1 MRDNSKFTEK
11 VTVRGMTRLACDIV
25 SPAGGRRASPGLPA
39 LAIAALVAGCGPNAP
54 PAWQGYVEGEYVMV
68 AAPAAG
74 RLDRRFVERGAQ
86 VEAGAPLF
94 VLEQENEKAARQEA
108 QERLNIAQARLANL
122 EGARRSQEI
131 EAIRAQQRE
140 AAVARDL
147 SAEQLAQQ
155 QRLYA
160 AKFVSQATVD
170 AARAA
175 YQRDVARVAETTA
188 QLRAAQQSIGRDKE
202 IAAARADMEAQRAVL
217 AQSEWRLAQRAVQAP
232 ARALVQDT
240 FYSQGEWVQAGAP
253 VVSLLPPAA
262 VKLRFFVPET
272 ALPRMTPGAAV
283 QASCDGC
290 PAPIAAR
297 ITFVSRQAEYTPPV
311 IYSRE
316 QRSRLVFMVEAR
328 PQAADAQRLKPGQPV
343 DVVLK

>member
-1 MRDNSKFTEK
+1 
-11 VTVRGMTRLACDIV
+11 MTRLACDRV
-25 SPAGGRRASPGLPA
+25 SAAGRQSPAPGLLA
-39 LAIAALVAGCGPNAP
+39 LAITALVAGCSEKAP
-54 PAWQGYVEGEYVMV
+54 PSWQGYVEGEYVMV
-68 AAPAAG
+68 AAPTAG

-86 VEAGAPLF
+86 IEAGAPLF
-94 VLEQENEKAARQEA
+94 VLEQENEKAARREA
-108 QERLNIAQARLANL
+108 QERLNNAQARLANL
-122 EGARRSQEI
+122 EGARRGQEI

-155 QRLYA
+155 QRLFA

-170 AARAA
+170 AARASH
-175 YQRDVARVAETTA
+175 QRDVARVAEITA
-188 QLRAAQQSIGRDKE
+188 QLRVAQQSIGRDKE

-232 ARALVQDT
+232 ATALVQDT
-240 FYSQGEWVQAGAP
+240 FYSEGEWVQAGAP

-262 VKLRFFVPET
+262 VKLRFFVPEP

-297 ITFVSRQAEYTPPV
+297 IIFVSRQAEFTPPV
-311 IYSRE
+311 IYSRD

-328 PQAADAQRLKPGQPV
+328 PQAADAARLKPGQPV
-343 DVVLK
+343 DVILQ

>member
-1 MRDNSKFTEK
+1 
-11 VTVRGMTRLACDIV
+11 LAPH
-25 SPAGGRRASPGLPA
+25 PAAWTLA
-39 LAIAALVAGCGPNAP
+39 LAALLAGCGAETPQG
-54 PAWQGYVEGEYVMV
+54 WQGYVEGEYVMV

-74 RLDRRFVERGAQ
+74 RLERRFVDRGAQ
-86 VEAGAPLF
+86 VDAGAPLF

-108 QERLNIAQARLANL
+108 QERLNNAQARLANL
-122 EGARRSQEI
+122 EGARRGQEI
-131 EAIRAQQRE
+131 EAIRAQLRE
-140 AAVARDL
+140 ATAARDL

-155 QRLYA
+155 QRLFT
-160 AKFVSQATVD
+160 AKFVSQASVD

-175 YQRDVARVAETTA
+175 YQRDVARVAEVTA
-188 QLRAAQQSIGRDKE
+188 QLRTAQESIGREKE
-202 IAAARADMEAQRAVL
+202 IAAARSDVEAQRAVL

-232 ARALVQDT
+232 AKALVQDT
-240 FYSQGEWVQAGAP
+240 FYSEGEWVAAGAP

-272 ALPRMTPGAAV
+272 ALQRMTPGATV

-297 ITFVSRQAEYTPPV
+297 ITFVSRQAEYTPPI

-328 PQAADAQRLKPGQPV
+328 PQPADAARLKPGQPV
-343 DVVLK
+343 DVMM

>member
-1 MRDNSKFTEK
+1 MHALPG
-11 VTVRGMTRLACDIV
+11 VLAL
-25 SPAGGRRASPGLPA
+25 S
-39 LAIAALVAGCGPNAP
+39 IAALVAGCGAKTP
-54 PAWQGYVEGEYVMV
+54 PGWQGYVEGEYVMV

-74 RLDRRFVERGAQ
+74 RLERRFVERGSQ
-86 VEAGAPLF
+86 VEPGAPLF

-108 QERLNIAQARLANL
+108 QERLNNSQARLANL
-122 EGARRSQEI
+122 EGSRRSQEI

-140 AAVARDL
+140 ATAARDL

-170 AARAA
+170 AARSAW
-175 YQRDVARVAETTA
+175 QRDVARVAEITA
-188 QLRAAQQSIGRDKE
+188 QLATAQQSIGRDKE
-202 IAAARADMEAQRAVL
+202 IAAASADVEAQRAVL
-217 AQSEWRLAQRAVQAP
+217 AQSEWRLAQRAVQSP
-232 ARALVQDT
+232 AKSLVQDT
-240 FYSQGEWVQAGAP
+240 FYSEGEWVAAGAP

-272 ALPRMTPGAAV
+272 ALPRMTPGATV

-290 PAPIAAR
+290 PGPIGAH

-316 QRSRLVFMVEAR
+316 QRAKLVFLIEAR
-328 PQAADAQRLKPGQPV
+328 PEPADAAKLKPGQPL
-343 DVVLK
+343 DVSLQ

>member
-1 MRDNSKFTEK
+1 MSSL
-11 VTVRGMTRLACDIV
+11 VSATR
-25 SPAGGRRASPGLPA
+25 SPARRGIRATRALFA
-39 LAIAALVAGCGPNAP
+39 LALLAGCGAKTP
-54 PAWQGYVEGEYVMV
+54 PGWQGYVEGEYVMV

-74 RLDRRFVERGAQ
+74 RLERRFVERGGQ

-108 QERLNIAQARLANL
+108 QERLNNAQARLANL
-122 EGARRSQEI
+122 EGARRGQEI
-131 EAIRAQQRE
+131 EAIRAQLRE
-140 AAVARDL
+140 ATAARDL

-155 QRLYA
+155 QRLFV
-160 AKFVSQATVD
+160 AKFVSQAGVD

-175 YQRDVARVAETTA
+175 YQRDVARVAEVTA
-188 QLRAAQQSIGRDKE
+188 QLRSAQESIGREKE
-202 IAAARADMEAQRAVL
+202 ISAAHSDVEAQRAVL

-232 ARALVQDT
+232 AKALVQDT
-240 FYSQGEWVQAGAP
+240 FYSEGEWVAAGSP

-272 ALPRMTPGAAV
+272 ALARMTTGATV
-283 QASCDGC
+283 QANCDGC

-297 ITFVSRQAEYTPPV
+297 ITFVSRQAEYTPPI

-328 PQAADAQRLKPGQPV
+328 PQPADAARLKPGQPV
-343 DVVLK
+343 DVDLK

>member
-1 MRDNSKFTEK
+1 
-11 VTVRGMTRLACDIV
+11 MTCDRV
-25 SPAGGRRASPGLPA
+25 SPDGASGPA
-39 LAIAALVAGCGPNAP
+39 LGALAFAMAALAAGCGGKP
-54 PAWQGYVEGEYVMV
+54 PAAWTGYVEGEYVMV

-74 RLDRRFVERGAQ
+74 RLERRFVERGAQ

-94 VLEQENEKAARQEA
+94 VLEQENEKAARREA
-108 QERLNIAQARLANL
+108 QERLNNAQARLANL

-155 QRLYA
+155 QRLFA
-160 AKFVSQATVD
+160 AKFVSEATVD

-175 YQRDVARVAETTA
+175 YQRDVARVAEITA
-188 QLRAAQQSIGRDKE
+188 QLRAAQQSIGREKE
-202 IAAARADMEAQRAVL
+202 ISAARAEVEAQRAVL
-217 AQSEWRLAQRAVQAP
+217 AQSDWRLAQRALQAP
-232 ARALVQDT
+232 AKALVQDT
-240 FYSQGEWVQAGAP
+240 FYSEGEWVQAGAP

-262 VKLRFFVPET
+262 VKLRFFVPEP
-272 ALPRMTPGAAV
+272 ALPRMTPGAMV

-290 PAPIAAR
+290 PGPISAR
-297 ITFVSRQAEYTPPV
+297 ISFVSSQAEYTPPV
-311 IYSRE
+311 MYSRE

-328 PQAADAQRLKPGQPV
+328 PQPADAARLKPGQPV
-343 DVVLK
+343 DVVLQ

>member
-1 MRDNSKFTEK
+1 MAAWAW
-11 VTVRGMTRLACDIV
+11 M
-25 SPAGGRRASPGLPA
+25 A
-39 LAIAALVAGCGPNAP
+39 LAVAALAAGCGAKPP

-68 AAPAAG
+68 AAPAGG

-86 VEAGAPLF
+86 VDAGAPLF

-108 QERLNIAQARLANL
+108 QERLNNAHARVANL
-122 EGARRSQEI
+122 EGARRTQEI

-155 QRLYA
+155 QRLYV

-170 AARAA
+170 AARSA
-175 YQRDVARVAETTA
+175 YQRDVARVQEITA
-188 QLRAAQQSIGRDKE
+188 QLQAAQQSIGRDKE
-202 IAAARADMEAQRAVL
+202 IAAARADVEAQRAVL

-232 ARALVQDT
+232 AKALVQDT
-240 FYSQGEWVQAGAP
+240 FYSEGEWVQAGAP
-253 VVSLLPPAA
+253 VVSLLPPGA

-272 ALPRMTPGAAV
+272 ALARMTVGAAV

-290 PAPIAAR
+290 PAPIQAR

-328 PQAADAQRLKPGQPV
+328 PQAADAARLKPGQPV
-343 DVVLK
+343 DVTLLH

>member
-1 MRDNSKFTEK
+1 MRDRPAPCLESYSA
-11 VTVRGMTRLACDIV
+11 RHMTRDRG
-25 SPAGGRRASPGLPA
+25 SHGGASGPVFGA
-39 LAIAALVAGCGPNAP
+39 LALAAAALLAGCGGNP
-54 PAWQGYVEGEYVMV
+54 PAAWTGYVEGEYVMV

-74 RLDRRFVERGAQ
+74 RLERRFVERGAQ
-86 VEAGAPLF
+86 VDAGAPLF

-108 QERLNIAQARLANL
+108 QERLNNAQARLANL

-160 AKFVSQATVD
+160 AKFVSEATVD

-175 YQRDVARVAETTA
+175 YQRDVARVAEITA
-188 QLRAAQQSIGRDKE
+188 QLRAAQQSIGREKE
-202 IAAARADMEAQRAVL
+202 IAAARADVQAQRAVL

-240 FYSQGEWVQAGAP
+240 FYSEGEWVQAGAP

-262 VKLRFFVPET
+262 VKLRFFVPEP
-272 ALPRMTPGAAV
+272 ALPRMTPGALV

-297 ITFVSRQAEYTPPV
+297 ISFVSRQAEYTPPV
-311 IYSRE
+311 LYSRE

-328 PQAADAQRLKPGQPV
+328 PKPEDAARLKPGQPV
-343 DVVLK
+343 DVTLQ